1 MNRPAPDHSRSPS
14 VVVVD
19 PRFEAYKSLAD
30 SARLGRMMLHFRS
43 SGSDALKLSRRMPV
57 DAWLIAPELDDM
69 SGHDLVHLLQ
79 GQAGDTPIAIVDA
92 TRANGLLRPGV
103 EQESASA
110 GVEVLSHPITL
121 ADLERLLGMPSEERS
136 KVFTTGGAS
145 KAFVSLPVGIGAAAI
160 AIAILMIG

>member
-1 MNRPAPDHSRSPS
+1 MNRPTPDQNRSPS

-43 SGSDALKLSRRMPV
+43 SGSDAIKLSRRMPV

-69 SGHDLVHLLQ
+69 SGHDLVQLLQ
-79 GQAGDTPIAIVDA
+79 GQGDTPIAIVDVA
-92 TRANGLLRPGV
+92 QANGLPRSGV
-103 EQESASA
+103 EQESAAA
-110 GVEVLSHPITL
+110 GVGMLSHPITL

-136 KVFTTGGAS
+136 KVFTAGGAS

-160 AIAILMIG
+160 AIAILMVG

>member
-1 MNRPAPDHSRSPS
+1 MSRSTPDQDRSPS

-43 SGSDALKLSRRMPV
+43 SGADAIKLSRRLPV
-57 DAWLIAPELDDM
+57 DAWLIAPELEDM
-69 SGHDLVHLLQ
+69 SGHDLVRLLQ
-79 GQAGDTPIAIVDA
+79 GQVGDAPIAIVDA
-92 TRANGLLRPGV
+92 AQANGLPRAGV
-103 EQESASA
+103 EQESAAA
-110 GVEVLSHPITL
+110 GVEMLSHPISL

-136 KVFTTGGAS
+136 KVFAAGGAS
-145 KAFVSLPVGIGAAAI
+145 KAFVSLPVGIGAAAV